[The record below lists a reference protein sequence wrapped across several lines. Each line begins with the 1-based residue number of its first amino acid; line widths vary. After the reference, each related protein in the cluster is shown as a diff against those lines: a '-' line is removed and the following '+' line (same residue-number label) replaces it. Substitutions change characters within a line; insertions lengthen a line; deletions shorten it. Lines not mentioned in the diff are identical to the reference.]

1 MTRTKRELLVA
12 VLNKIFDFL
21 LVILTFV
28 LLVNKFRADSIV
40 QYASLDYFLVII
52 TVFGFGSILLRS
64 VSGER

>member
-1 MTRTKRELLVA
+1 MLVA

-52 TVFGFGSILLRS
+52 AVFGFGSILLRS